1 MTHLLSAASHYTR
14 MLVHGQR
21 DGQSAYWA
29 GIPLR
34 PLESMRV
41 QELVLQLHLA
51 LVALLIF
58 GGDLVPLGSIG
69 LRQSLELQH
78 DEPRLREVH
87 DQSVFIV

>member
-51 LVALLIF
+51 LVALLVF
-58 GGDLVPLGSIG
+58 GGDLFPLGSID
-69 LRQSLELQH
+69 LRQSLELH
-78 DEPRLREVH
+78 GGELDLMGGAC
-87 DQSVFIV
+87 QSVFIV